1 MSYRTGKKHLQ
12 ERSSM
17 PRPRVLLADDH
28 TIVRDGLKTLL
39 ETDFDVVGAVG
50 DGRTLV
56 EEAERLRPDVIVA
69 DISMP
74 LLNGIEATR
83 QLIRNGVQAKI
94 VVLTMHVDVT
104 YATEVLEAGA
114 SAYVLKNAP
123 ADQLTKAI
131 REVLRGN
138 RYVSPEFEADVLPFM
153 LNGAHQMNKRVS
165 KLTPRQR
172 EVLQLLAEGH
182 TNKEIAAVLNVSPRT
197 VEFHKYRMMQDL
209 GLHSTAELT
218 RYALKHG
225 VITQ

>member
-1 MSYRTGKKHLQ
+1 MT
-12 ERSSM
+12 
-17 PRPRVLLADDH
+17 RPSILLADDH
-28 TIVRDGLKTLL
+28 AIVRDGLKTLL
-39 ETDFDVVGAVG
+39 EKDFDVVGAVA
-50 DGRTLV
+50 DGRQLV
-56 EEAERLRPDVIVA
+56 EEAGRLQPDVIVA

-74 LLNGIEATR
+74 TLNGIEATR
-83 QLIRNGVQAKI
+83 QLVRNECRSKI
-94 VVLTMHVDVT
+94 VILTMHVDVT
-104 YATEVLEAGA
+104 YATEVIEAGA

-123 ADQLTKAI
+123 ADQLTNAV

-138 RYVSPEFEADVLPFM
+138 RYISPEVAEDVLPFL

-182 TNKEIAAVLNVSPRT
+182 SNKEVAEILNVSPRT

-209 GLHSTAELT
+209 GIHSTAELT

-225 VITQ
+225 VISD

>member
-1 MSYRTGKKHLQ
+1 
-12 ERSSM
+12 M
-17 PRPRVLLADDH
+17 PQPRILLADDH

-39 ETDFDVVGAVG
+39 EADFDVVGAVA
-50 DGRTLV
+50 DGRTLLT
-56 EEAERLRPDVIVA
+56 EAERLAPDVIVA

-74 LLNGIEATR
+74 MLNGIEATR
-83 QLIRNGVQAKI
+83 QLRRNGNAAKI
-94 VVLTMHVDVT
+94 VILTMHVDVT

-123 ADQLTKAI
+123 AEQLIKAI

-138 RYVSPEFEADVLPFM
+138 TYVSPEVAPDVIPFI

-172 EVLQLLAEGH
+172 EVLQLLAEGN
-182 TNKEIAAVLNVSPRT
+182 TNKEIAGILNVSPRT

-225 VITQ
+225 VIAN